1 MTLSNPTGARQ
12 ALALAGWCASLTWC
26 VGLAAMMRSR
36 LARSGHLTV
45 A

>member
-1 MTLSNPTGARQ
+1 VAEKEVILFDAPVP
-12 ALALAGWCASLTWC
+12 AGWCASITWC

-36 LARSGHLTV
+36 LIHGGHLTV